1 MARVRVVT
9 DSSATFEDP
18 RLVSLYDITVVPLN
32 LHFGDRVLRD
42 GVDIDAEEMFHRLRR
57 SPTPPSVS
65 APSVGAFAEV
75 FQNLSRSTDQICV
88 VLHSQHFTETY
99 SNALTARNAF
109 LGRCEIAVIDS
120 RTTSAALGYLVEA
133 TAEAASAGAS
143 LDEVVHLAR
152 SLIPRLYS
160 VFYVDTLEYIQQANL
175 IGETQAILGTM
186 LQIKPLL
193 TIEDGLLIT
202 MEKARTHAQAIDKMI
217 EFVAEFTDIER
228 LCILQSTL
236 RVTDRTRMLQDRLA
250 LEFARLQSPL
260 LLYTSLLAT
269 RIGPDGIGM
278 AILEGTGRDD

>member
-1 MARVRVVT
+1 MAKVRIVT
-9 DSSATFEDP
+9 DSTATFEDP
-18 RLVSLYDITVVPLN
+18 LLVHDYNITVVPLN
-32 LHFGDRVLRD
+32 IHFGDRVLRD

-57 SPTPPSVS
+57 SPTPPRVS
-65 APSVGAFAEV
+65 APGVGAFAEV
-75 FQNLSRSTDQICV
+75 FQHLSRTTDQICV
-88 VLHSQHFTETY
+88 LLHSQHFTETY
-99 SNALTARNAF
+99 ANALAARNAF
-109 LGRCEIAVIDS
+109 MGRCEIAVIDS

-133 TAEAASAGAS
+133 VAEAASMGAS

-152 SLIPRLYS
+152 AVIPRLYS
-160 VFYVDTLEYIQQANL
+160 VFYVDTLDYIQQADL

-228 LCILQSTL
+228 LCILQGTL
-236 RVTDRTRMLQDRLA
+236 RITDRTRMLQDRLA

-260 LLYTSLLAT
+260 LLYTPLLAT
-269 RIGPDGIGM
+269 RIGPDGLGM